1 MKELKNLKY
10 IILEIIPT
18 NSDPKKG
25 NIAQISA
32 LKLDG
37 FKLIDRFDYR
47 LDKDKIN
54 VFDILKIINYDNDK
68 FKYLSSTRK
77 IKKEFKKFIGRLPLL
92 IIDNSYTYKYLEE
105 FNNEKIPVFDYLNLK
120 LSDTVFDEMIKKYN
134 LESSNYL
141 VDLLYEALIM
151 EYNYES

>member
-10 IILEIIPT
+10 VILEIIPT

-25 NIAQISA
+25 DIAQISA

-47 LDKDKIN
+47 LDKDKID
-54 VFDILKIINYDNDK
+54 VFDILKIIDYDNDK

-151 EYNYES
+151 EYN

>member
-10 IILEIIPT
+10 VILEIIPT

-25 NIAQISA
+25 DIAQISA

-120 LSDTVFDEMIKKYN
+120 LSDTVFDEIIKKYN
-134 LESSNYL
+134 LEASNYL

-151 EYNYES
+151 EYN

>member
-10 IILEIIPT
+10 VILEIIPT

-25 NIAQISA
+25 DIAQISA

-77 IKKEFKKFIGRLPLL
+77 IKKEFKKFIGCLPLL

-105 FNNEKIPVFDYLNLK
+105 FNNEKIPIFDYLNLK
-120 LSDTVFDEMIKKYN
+120 LSDTVFDEIIKKYN
-134 LESSNYL
+134 LEASNYL

-151 EYNYES
+151 EYN

>member
-10 IILEIIPT
+10 VILEIIPT

-151 EYNYES
+151 EYN

>member
-10 IILEIIPT
+10 VILEIIPT

-25 NIAQISA
+25 DIAQISA

-54 VFDILKIINYDNDK
+54 IFDILKIINYDNDK

-77 IKKEFKKFIGRLPLL
+77 IKKEFKKFIGCLPLL

-105 FNNEKIPVFDYLNLK
+105 FNNEKIPIFDYLNLK
-120 LSDTVFDEMIKKYN
+120 LSDTVFDEIIKKYN
-134 LESSNYL
+134 LEASNYL

-151 EYNYES
+151 EYN

>member
-10 IILEIIPT
+10 VILEIIPT

-25 NIAQISA
+25 DIAQISA

-92 IIDNSYTYKYLEE
+92 IINNSYTYKYLEE

-120 LSDTVFDEMIKKYN
+120 LSDTVFDEIIKKYN
-134 LESSNYL
+134 LEASNYL

-151 EYNYES
+151 EYN

>member
-10 IILEIIPT
+10 VILEIIPT

-25 NIAQISA
+25 DIAQISA

-47 LDKDKIN
+47 LDKDKID
-54 VFDILKIINYDNDK
+54 VFDILKIIDYDNDK

-105 FNNEKIPVFDYLNLK
+105 FNNEKIPIFDYLNLK
-120 LSDTVFDEMIKKYN
+120 LSDTVFDEIIKKYN
-134 LESSNYL
+134 LEASNYL

-151 EYNYES
+151 EYN

>member
-47 LDKDKIN
+47 LDKDKID
-54 VFDILKIINYDNDK
+54 VFDILKIIDYDNDK

-151 EYNYES
+151 EYN

>member
-10 IILEIIPT
+10 VILEIIPT

-25 NIAQISA
+25 DIAQISA

-47 LDKDKIN
+47 LDKDKIS

-68 FKYLSSTRK
+68 FKYLSSTKK

-120 LSDTVFDEMIKKYN
+120 LSDTVFDEIIKKYN
-134 LESSNYL
+134 LEASNYL

-151 EYNYES
+151 EYN

>member
-10 IILEIIPT
+10 VLLEIIPT

-25 NIAQISA
+25 DIAQISA

-77 IKKEFKKFIGRLPLL
+77 IKKEFKKFIGGLPLL

-105 FNNEKIPVFDYLNLK
+105 FNNEKIPIFDYLNLK
-120 LSDTVFDEMIKKYN
+120 LSDTVFDEIIKKYN
-134 LESSNYL
+134 LEASNYL

-151 EYNYES
+151 EYN

>member
-47 LDKDKIN
+47 LDKDKID
-54 VFDILKIINYDNDK
+54 VFDILKIIDYDNDK

-92 IIDNSYTYKYLEE
+92 IIDNSY
-105 FNNEKIPVFDYLNLK
+105 
-120 LSDTVFDEMIKKYN
+120 
-134 LESSNYL
+134 
-141 VDLLYEALIM
+141 LLT
-151 EYNYES
+151 

>member
-10 IILEIIPT
+10 VILEIIPT

-25 NIAQISA
+25 DIAQISA

-77 IKKEFKKFIGRLPLL
+77 IKKEFKKFIGLLQLL

-120 LSDTVFDEMIKKYN
+120 LSDTVFDEIIKKYN
-134 LESSNYL
+134 LEASNYL

-151 EYNYES
+151 EYN

>member
-151 EYNYES
+151 EYN

>member
-10 IILEIIPT
+10 VILEIIPT

-120 LSDTVFDEMIKKYN
+120 LSDTVFNEMIKKYN

-151 EYNYES
+151 EYN

>member
-54 VFDILKIINYDNDK
+54 VFDILKIIDYDNDK

-92 IIDNSYTYKYLEE
+92 IIDNYYTYKYLEE

-151 EYNYES
+151 EYN

>member
-10 IILEIIPT
+10 VILEIIPT

-25 NIAQISA
+25 DIAQISA

-151 EYNYES
+151 EYN

>member
-10 IILEIIPT
+10 VILEIIPT
-18 NSDPKKG
+18 NSNPKKG
-25 NIAQISA
+25 DIAQISA

-120 LSDTVFDEMIKKYN
+120 LSDTVFDEIIKKYN
-134 LESSNYL
+134 LEASNYL

-151 EYNYES
+151 EYN

>member
-10 IILEIIPT
+10 VILEIIPT

-25 NIAQISA
+25 DIAQISA

-77 IKKEFKKFIGRLPLL
+77 IKKEFKKFIGCLPLL

-134 LESSNYL
+134 LEASNYL

-151 EYNYES
+151 EYN

>member
-10 IILEIIPT
+10 VILEIIPT

-25 NIAQISA
+25 DIAQISA

-77 IKKEFKKFIGRLPLL
+77 IKKEFKKFIGHLPLL

-134 LESSNYL
+134 LEASNYL

-151 EYNYES
+151 EYN

>member
-134 LESSNYL
+134 LKSSNYL

-151 EYNYES
+151 EYN

>member
-10 IILEIIPT
+10 VILEIIPT

-25 NIAQISA
+25 DIAQISA

-134 LESSNYL
+134 LEASNYL

-151 EYNYES
+151 EYN

>member
-1 MKELKNLKY
+1 MKELKKLKY
-10 IILEIIPT
+10 VILEIIPT

-25 NIAQISA
+25 DIAQISA

-134 LESSNYL
+134 LEASNYL

-151 EYNYES
+151 EYN

>member
-10 IILEIIPT
+10 VILEIIPT
-18 NSDPKKG
+18 NSNPKKG
-25 NIAQISA
+25 DIAQISA

-151 EYNYES
+151 EYN

>member
-10 IILEIIPT
+10 VILEIIPT
-18 NSDPKKG
+18 NSDPRKG
-25 NIAQISA
+25 DIAQISA

-120 LSDTVFDEMIKKYN
+120 LSDTVFDEIIKKYN
-134 LESSNYL
+134 LEASNYL

-151 EYNYES
+151 EYN

>member
-10 IILEIIPT
+10 VILEIIPT

-25 NIAQISA
+25 DIAQISA

-120 LSDTVFDEMIKKYN
+120 LSDTVFEEIIKKYN
-134 LESSNYL
+134 LEASNYL

-151 EYNYES
+151 EYN

>member
-1 MKELKNLKY
+1 MKDLKNLKY
-10 IILEIIPT
+10 VILEIIPT

-25 NIAQISA
+25 DIAQISA

-77 IKKEFKKFIGRLPLL
+77 IKKEFKKFIGCLPLL

-105 FNNEKIPVFDYLNLK
+105 FNNEKIPIFDYLNLK
-120 LSDTVFDEMIKKYN
+120 LSDTVFDEIIKKYN
-134 LESSNYL
+134 LEASNYL

-151 EYNYES
+151 EYN

>member
-10 IILEIIPT
+10 VILEIIPT

-47 LDKDKIN
+47 LDKDKID

-151 EYNYES
+151 EYN

>member
-47 LDKDKIN
+47 LDKDKID
-54 VFDILKIINYDNDK
+54 VFDILKIIDYDNDK

-92 IIDNSYTYKYLEE
+92 IIDNSYTYKYLEG

-151 EYNYES
+151 EYN

>member
-10 IILEIIPT
+10 IILEIVPT

-47 LDKDKIN
+47 LDKDKID
-54 VFDILKIINYDNDK
+54 VFDILKIIDYDNDK

-151 EYNYES
+151 EYN